1 MFVSSEEDALQPNS
15 GTEPEP
21 YSKDDKKGGAQ
32 KGSESDKKPLKNPPK
47 GQKGSSNK

>member
-15 GTEPEP
+15 GTEPKP
-21 YSKDDKKGGAQ
+21 YYYPSGAQ